1 MFEEVLQMEFVST
14 NQSDTT
20 IQIGLFEAIVDLLSV
35 KPMFLAGIVLMGI
48 FLAVIFR
55 RNDRIPK
62 FRTGL
67 ISLIMYY
74 YIYLIFTNIVGIPT
88 LREWIRVVR
97 LGEKILNPNLNFI
110 PFSDGFSLSFILNIF
125 LFIPLGFLCPMI
137 SGRFER
143 AGSVFLAGLGL
154 SALIETS
161 QLFTLYRATDI
172 NDLLTN
178 AAGTMVGYLCFKLA
192 VRLGVV
198 RIYADRRTE
207 ERDESAYLPFLTVMT
222 AFVVGFFS

>member
-1 MFEEVLQMEFVST
+1 MEFVSA

-97 LGEKILNPNLNFI
+97 LEEKILNPNLNFI
-110 PFSDGFSLSFILNIF
+110 PFSDEFSLSFILNIF

-154 SALIETS
+154 SALIEIS

-192 VRLGVV
+192 VRLGGGEDVC
-198 RIYADRRTE
+198 RPEDRRE
-207 ERDESAYLPFLTVMT
+207 
-222 AFVVGFFS
+222 G

>member
-1 MFEEVLQMEFVST
+1 MFEEVLQMEFVSA

-97 LGEKILNPNLNFI
+97 LEEKILNPNLNFI
-110 PFSDGFSLSFILNIF
+110 PFSDEFSLSFILNIF

-154 SALIETS
+154 SALIEIS

-192 VRLGVV
+192 VRLGGGEDVC
-198 RIYADRRTE
+198 RPEDRRE
-207 ERDESAYLPFLTVMT
+207 
-222 AFVVGFFS
+222 G